1 MNNTNIRWSAAW
13 ALPLAAAFSAM
24 IAGCAPTPVPA
35 NRLARS
41 QAVVDAAE
49 QMRAESDPRAASHL
63 KLAKEQ
69 LAYARKLMRDGDNGA
84 AAWVLARAE
93 ADGEA
98 ALSLAQA
105 STARADAERT
115 LDAIKQMMSAMQTGG
130 SGS

>member
-1 MNNTNIRWSAAW
+1 MKNVNLRPRS
-13 ALPLAAAFSAM
+13 ALPLAAAFSAA

-41 QAVVDAAE
+41 QAIVDAAE

-69 LAYARKLMRDGDNGA
+69 LGHARKLMRDGDNGA

-98 ALSLAQA
+98 ALSLAHAA
-105 STARADAERT
+105 SARADAERT
-115 LDAIKQMMSAMQTGG
+115 LDAIKQMISANQAKGQG
-130 SGS
+130 S